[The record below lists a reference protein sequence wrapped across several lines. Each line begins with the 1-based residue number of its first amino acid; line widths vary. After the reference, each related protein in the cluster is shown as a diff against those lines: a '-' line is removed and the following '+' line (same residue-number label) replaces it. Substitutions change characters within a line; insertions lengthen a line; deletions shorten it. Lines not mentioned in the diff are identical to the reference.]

1 MGTEKNDCKV
11 FSLAKKVYHKL
22 IGSDLIPIKD
32 DFQSDFTATACEYPK
47 WVFTSGG
54 VWIDTRNKDENKVVT
69 EKQLERV
76 KEIVGEN
83 IKLDGKDIFWTK
95 YGKIAIRTP
104 DYTWQTLCGREWHV
118 DLDSGTYKLVSM
130 S

>member
-1 MGTEKNDCKV
+1 MGLL
-11 FSLAKKVYHKL
+11 FR
-22 IGSDLIPIKD
+22 
-32 DFQSDFTATACEYPK
+32 
-47 WVFTSGG
+47 G
-54 VWIDTRNKDENKVVT
+54 VWIDTRNKDENKAVT

-95 YGKIAIRTP
+95 NGKIAISTP
-104 DYTWQTLCGREWHV
+104 DCTWKMLCGRLWHV

>member
-32 DFQSDFTATACEYPK
+32 DFQSDFTVTACEYPK

-54 VWIDTRNKDENKVVT
+54 VWIDTRNKDENKAVT

-104 DYTWQTLCGREWHV
+104 VYTWQTLCGREWHV

>member
-11 FSLAKKVYHKL
+11 FGLAKKVYHKL

-32 DFQSDFTATACEYPK
+32 DFQSDFATSDYEYPK
-47 WVFTSGG
+47 WHFSSGG
-54 VWIDTRNKDENKVVT
+54 VWIDTRNKDENKAVT

-95 YGKIAIRTP
+95 NGKIAISTP
-104 DYTWQTLCGREWHV
+104 DCTWKMLCGRLWHV